1 MTLLEAETLA
11 LVEEAWCRGLAT
23 PPAMTVSE
31 WADQN
36 RLLPGANAE
45 PGPWRTSRVPYLR
58 EIMDCLS
65 VSSPVERVVLMKGAQ
80 TGGTEAALNA
90 IGYWIDHA
98 PGAILAVWPSIDMV
112 RKNSRTRIEPL
123 VQDTPAIRA
132 KIVPPR
138 SREPGNT
145 IALKEFPGGSLMMT
159 GANSGS
165 GLRSHPARYL
175 TLDEVDGFPADVD
188 DEGDPVSLA
197 IQRTVTYRGRRKII
211 MISTPTIA
219 GVSRIERAY
228 AESDQRRFYVP
239 CPHCGE
245 FQALIWS
252 GVTWTKEPEEEP
264 ARAFYACQECGG
276 VIEEHQKPA
285 LLAAGEWRA
294 ESPGHGKAAGFHLS
308 ALYSPFESWGEIAV
322 DFLASK
328 SDPTRL
334 KTWTNLKL
342 GEAFE
347 DRATQTVP
355 IDELQA
361 RAEAV
366 ERSWTEFLPDGV
378 VVITAG
384 VDVQDNRIEVE
395 FVGWGRNEESWS
407 LDYRIIH
414 GDPAGPE
421 PWAALDALLM
431 RTFRHPRDVPDLR
444 VAASAVDSGGH
455 RTSHVMAYS
464 AARLA
469 RRVWAIKGKG
479 GPGIPAW
486 PRRPPKPQRA
496 TTTPLHI
503 VGVDGLKSQLFA
515 RLRLEPGTAPGVCHF
530 PADRDFTWFAGLMAE
545 RPVRKWTRG
554 VPRIEWIVD
563 RGVRNEP
570 LDCRVYATAALAG
583 LGAAGFSLS
592 DAASRLAE
600 TPVRRTEVT
609 TPPKLDEM
617 RPVVRSKWMT
627 R

>member
-1 MTLLEAETLA
+1 MMLLEDETTA
-11 LVEEAWCRGLAT
+11 LVEAAWLRGLTT

-45 PGPWRTSRVPYLR
+45 PGPWRTARVPYLR

-65 VSSPVERVVLMKGAQ
+65 VSSPVERVVMMKGAQ

-98 PGAILAVWPSIDMV
+98 PGSILAVWPSIDMV

-159 GANSGS
+159 GANSAV
-165 GLRSHPARYL
+165 GLRSHAARYL
-175 TLDEVDGFPADVD
+175 TLDEVDAFPADAD

-197 IQRTVTYRGRRKII
+197 IQRTVTFRGRRKII
-211 MISTPTIA
+211 MISTPTTA

-228 AESDQRRFYVP
+228 AESDQRRYHVP

-245 FQALIWS
+245 FQALTWC
-252 GVTWTKEPEEEP
+252 GVTWPKDEP

-276 VIEEHQKPA
+276 VIEEHQKPS
-285 LLAAGEWRA
+285 LLAAGEWRPDA
-294 ESPGHGKAAGFHLS
+294 PGPGKAAGFHLS
-308 ALYSPFESWGEIAV
+308 ALYSPFESWGDIAV
-322 DFLASK
+322 DFLASM

-361 RAEAV
+361 RAEAA
-366 ERSWTEFLPDGV
+366 ERPWAELLPDGV
-378 VVITAG
+378 AVITAG
-384 VDVQDNRIEVE
+384 VDVQDNRIEIE
-395 FVGWGRNEESWS
+395 LVGWGRNEESWS

-421 PWAALDALLM
+421 PWAALDALLT

-444 VAASAVDSGGH
+444 VAAAAIDSGGH
-455 RTSHVMAYS
+455 RTSQVMAYS

-479 GPGIPAW
+479 GPGVPAW
-486 PRRPPKPQRA
+486 PRRPPKPQKA

-515 RLRLEPGTAPGVCHF
+515 RLRIEAGAAPGACHF
-530 PADRDFTWFAGLMAE
+530 PADRDVTWFAGLMAE

-554 VPRIEWIVD
+554 VARIEWIVD

-583 LGAAGFSLS
+583 LGAAGFSLG
-592 DAASRLAE
+592 DAATRTASAAMRADTEPPRDIAAPRAAVIRSRW
-600 TPVRRTEVT
+600 VHG
-609 TPPKLDEM
+609 
-617 RPVVRSKWMT
+617 
-627 R
+627 